1 MRSQFLAIAGSIAI
15 SVCIVPKAGAQTPQI
30 PFLPNLQLPNTSSSN
45 DSDNR
50 TISAAWVY
58 LDGRRVFQ
66 ITGTKAN
73 LTERWEHVQ
82 VTLDQISQDY
92 LDSNAKEVKVQT
104 RTSNELPVI
113 YVNNQ
118 YLMTVNADD
127 AKLRHVDTSVA
138 AKQITE
144 ALQEDLKRTRQERQ
158 TSSLIYHGKI
168 AGGTLLLMIVLSW
181 GFYELQQRSKWDS
194 RQLMQRNSA
203 TDQPLTTKLRKQQ
216 ADHLQEAKRRLF
228 QLGQTAIWGG
238 GTYTILGLFPY
249 TRALQLGI
257 YFSLQFPLKIGIVA
271 IGTYVAVRF
280 SYALIER
287 FTAAIVIGGALLTRE
302 STERLKLRVSTI
314 SVVTKGIVTITWV
327 AVSFLVA
334 LVWLGINI
342 LPLLAGVSLVGVAV
356 SLASQNLIKDGI
368 NGFLIILE
376 DQYALGDMISVGQVG
391 GLVENL
397 NWRMTQVRDAEGRL
411 ITIPNSEIKIVANL
425 SSRWSRADLNIP
437 VANQTD
443 IDVALK
449 LIESVGLEM
458 DRDPHWQEQI
468 LETPRVLGVDN
479 FSERG
484 LIIRVWIKTL
494 PLKQWDVARD
504 YRRRLKVAFDEAGIC
519 IP

>member
-15 SVCIVPKAGAQTPQI
+15 SVCIVPKTGAQIPQI
-30 PFLPNLQLPNTSSSN
+30 PFLPNVQLPTTGSSN

-50 TISAAWVY
+50 TTSAWVY

-73 LTERWEHVQ
+73 LTERLEHVQ
-82 VTLDQISQDY
+82 ATLDEISQDY
-92 LDSNAKEVKVQT
+92 LDSNVKEVKVQM

-127 AKLRHVDTSVA
+127 AKRQHVDPPVA

-144 ALQEDLKRTRQERQ
+144 MLQEDLKRSRQERQ

-168 AGGTLLLMIVLSW
+168 AGGTLLLMIVVSW
-181 GFYELQQRSKWDS
+181 GFYTLQHRTQQDS
-194 RQLMQRNSA
+194 VELMQWDSA

-216 ADHLQEAKRRLF
+216 ANHLQEARKRLF
-228 QLGQTAIWGG
+228 QFGQTGIWGG
-238 GTYTILGLFPY
+238 GTLAILGLFPY
-249 TRALQLGI
+249 TRSLQLGI
-257 YFSLQFPLKIGIVA
+257 VLSLQIPLKIGIVA
-271 IGTYVAVRF
+271 IGTYVVLRL
-280 SYALIER
+280 SYALIEH
-287 FTAAIVIGGALLTRE
+287 FTTAIVIGGALLTRE
-302 STERLKLRVSTI
+302 SSERLKLRISTI
-314 SVVTKGIVTITWV
+314 SVVTKGVVTITWV
-327 AVSFLVA
+327 AVGFLLT

-342 LPLLAGVSLVGVAV
+342 LPLLAGASLVGVAV

-376 DQYALGDMISVGQVG
+376 DQYALGDMISVGTVG

-397 NWRMTQVRDAEGRL
+397 NLRMTQVRDAEGRL

-458 DRDPHWQEQI
+458 DGDPHWQEQI

-504 YRRRLKVAFDEAGIC
+504 YRRRLKVAFDKAGIC